1 MKLVD
6 EQTMRQ
12 LDARTIAETAL
23 RGSDLMQLAG
33 EGIADA
39 LMRLAQLH
47 HIEQP
52 TVLFFAGCGNNGG
65 DAFVAARV
73 LHDQGW
79 GVCCL
84 IAGQSE
90 RLKAEALGA
99 YKQAIKSGVEMVAC
113 PDPADWSLEIDA
125 DILVDALLGT
135 GVKGEPYGVIAT
147 AIERIDQ
154 LADAHLI
161 VSIDMPSAMRVRADL
176 TLSLGLPKRAL
187 AQEEMAELCGR
198 IEVIDIGIPAS
209 FMEEAGGAA
218 EELLIAQDIRTL
230 FKRRL
235 RRSHKGSYGHL
246 LCVGGSYGM
255 SGAISFAAQSGMRSG
270 AGWVSVQTDA
280 AVQSMV
286 SIAVPEAM
294 VSDRMPERTADAVL
308 IGPGMGRNEPA
319 RARVLEALTSSEVPL
334 VLDADAL
341 TLLKDHL
348 DPLEQ
353 AQRPI
358 VITPHPGEFATL
370 FGIAVDEVEDDRV
383 AMVRMAAMRLG
394 VVVILK
400 GARSIIASPQGEI
413 AINST
418 GNPGMASA
426 GMGDLLAGLVG
437 GLLAQRMPAF
447 QAACAAVWVHGMAGD
462 IAAAHGAE
470 QSLIASDALTSLP
483 DAFRQVMPR

>member
-52 TVLFFAGCGNNGG
+52 TVLFLR
-65 DAFVAARV
+65 DAEIMEEMRLLPHACYTIRA
-73 LHDQGW
+73 

-113 PDPADWSLEIDA
+113 PEPADWSLEIDA

-294 VSDRMPERTADAVL
+294 VSDRMPERSADAVL
-308 IGPGMGRNEPA
+308 IGAGYG
-319 RARVLEALTSSEVPL
+319 
-334 VLDADAL
+334 
-341 TLLKDHL
+341 
-348 DPLEQ
+348 
-353 AQRPI
+353 AQRTRSNSCTRR
-358 VITPHPGEFATL
+358 VNL
-370 FGIAVDEVEDDRV
+370 F
-383 AMVRMAAMRLG
+383 
-394 VVVILK
+394 
-400 GARSIIASPQGEI
+400 
-413 AINST
+413 
-418 GNPGMASA
+418 
-426 GMGDLLAGLVG
+426 
-437 GLLAQRMPAF
+437 
-447 QAACAAVWVHGMAGD
+447 
-462 IAAAHGAE
+462 
-470 QSLIASDALTSLP
+470 
-483 DAFRQVMPR
+483 

>member
-23 RGSDLMQLAG
+23 SGSDLMLRAG

-47 HIEQP
+47 QIQQP

-65 DAFVAARV
+65 DAFVAANA
-73 LHDQGW
+73 LHEQGW

-84 IAGQSE
+84 LAGKPDT
-90 RLKAEALGA
+90 LKAEALGA
-99 YKQAIKSGVEMVAC
+99 YKQAIKSGIEMVAC
-113 PDPADWSLEIDA
+113 PEPEDWSLEMDA

-135 GVKGEPYGVIAT
+135 GVKGAPYGVMAA
-147 AIERIDQ
+147 AIDRVNQ
-154 LADAHLI
+154 LADEHLM
-161 VSIDMPSAMRVRADL
+161 VSIDLPSAMQVRADI
-176 TLSLGLPKRAL
+176 TLSLGLPKRVL
-187 AQEEMAELCGR
+187 AQEEMAEVCGR
-198 IEVIDIGIPAS
+198 IEVIDIGIPTS
-209 FMEEAGGAA
+209 LVEQVDGAA
-218 EELLIAQDIRTL
+218 EELLVAQDVCSL

-235 RRSHKGSYGHL
+235 RRSHKGTYGHL

-255 SGAISFAAQSGMRSG
+255 SGAISLAAQAGMRSG

-280 AVQSMV
+280 SVQGTIAV
-286 SIAVPEAM
+286 AVPEAM
-294 VSDRMPERTADAVL
+294 VADRAPEKEVHALL
-308 IGPGMGRNEPA
+308 IGPGMGYSEQVCT
-319 RARVLEALTSSEVPL
+319 RVLEELTASDVPL
-334 VLDADAL
+334 VIDADAF
-341 TLLKDHL
+341 TVLKDHIEVL
-348 DPLEQ
+348 SQVE
-353 AQRPI
+353 RPI
-358 VITPHPGEFATL
+358 VLTPHPGEFATL
-370 FGIAVDEVEDDRV
+370 FGIEVDEVEADRV
-383 AMVRMAAMRLG
+383 AMARMAAMRLG

-400 GARSIIASPQGEI
+400 GCRTIIASPEGQI

-437 GLLAQRMPAF
+437 GLLAQSMPPF
-447 QAACAAVWVHGMAGD
+447 QASCAAVWLHGMAGD
-462 IAAAHGAE
+462 VAAAHGAE
-470 QSLIASDALTSLP
+470 PSLIASDLLTSLP